1 MIFAILFFIA
11 YSLFVFLIKN
21 VYILLACLSFN
32 ILLTAIFKKFSKKYF
47 IAMLKNIPFILMVFG
62 LNLIFDTLLSS
73 LIVAFKIFI
82 VLNFSYVFGKIF
94 THTQIANGLSAL
106 FYPLKIFK
114 INPDN
119 IAILIVVALNFVTI
133 FENEI
138 KTLNKTLKA
147 RNIKLNIKTIFTKTP
162 AIFTMFFARLFRRT
176 NDLELSLKARNFE
189 Q

>member
-11 YSLFVFLIKN
+11 YSLFVFLINNIYVLISCFIFN
-21 VYILLACLSFN
+21 VLLA
-32 ILLTAIFKKFSKKYF
+32 TIFKKITKKYF
-47 IAMLKNIPFILMVFG
+47 ITMLKNLPFILMVFG
-62 LNLIFDTLLSS
+62 LNLIFEPLTNS

-94 THTQIANGLSAL
+94 SHTQIANGLSAL

-119 IAILIVVALNFVTI
+119 IAIIIVVALNFITI

-138 KTLNKTLKA
+138 KTLSKTMKA
-147 RNIKLNIKTIFTKTP
+147 RNIKLNLKSIFTKTP
-162 AIFTMFFARLFRRT
+162 AVFTMFFARLFRRT

-189 Q
+189 